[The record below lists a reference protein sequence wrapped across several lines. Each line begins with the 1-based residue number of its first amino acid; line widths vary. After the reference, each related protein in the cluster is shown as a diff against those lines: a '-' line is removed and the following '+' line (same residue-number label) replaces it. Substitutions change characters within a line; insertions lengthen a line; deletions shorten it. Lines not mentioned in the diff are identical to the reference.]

1 MRIFS
6 KLLVI
11 AMVIWLLS
19 VVICSLFGVSIQFPF
34 TLVEEGEIA
43 YHRLHTIRIA
53 LFVTVAYYG
62 LQYVLDLS
70 KEVYPINFVKVYIF
84 NMCIVGLAVFYRQG
98 VDREEYLVLA
108 FWLLF
113 LAILNIATANRYLRL
128 FKKTLVKLIPKNKCN
143 QFNNITI

>member
-1 MRIFS
+1 MRLFS

-34 TLVEEGEIA
+34 TLVEEGEIP
-43 YHRLHTIRIA
+43 YHRLQTIRIA
-53 LFVTVAYYG
+53 LFLTVAYYG
-62 LQYVLDLS
+62 FQYVLGRT
-70 KEVYPINFVKVYIF
+70 KEVYPINFVKLYIF
-84 NMCIVGLAVFYRQG
+84 NMCVVGLALFYRLG

-113 LAILNIATANRYLRL
+113 LAILNIATTNRYRRL
-128 FKKTLVKLIPKNKCN
+128 FKKK
-143 QFNNITI
+143 

>member
-1 MRIFS
+1 MRLFA
-6 KLLVI
+6 KLLVV

-43 YHRLHTIRIA
+43 YHRLQTIRIA
-53 LFVTVAYYG
+53 LFLTVAYYG
-62 LQYVLDLS
+62 LQYVLDLT
-70 KEVYPINFVKVYIF
+70 KQVYPINFVKVFIF
-84 NMCIVGLAVFYRQG
+84 NMCIVGLALFYRLD

-113 LAILNIATANRYLRL
+113 LAILNIATANRYRRL
-128 FKKTLVKLIPKNKCN
+128 FKKK
-143 QFNNITI
+143 

>member
-1 MRIFS
+1 MRLFS
-6 KLLVI
+6 KLLVTS
-11 AMVIWLLS
+11 MVIWLLS

-43 YHRLHTIRIA
+43 YHRLQTIRIA
-53 LFVTVAYYG
+53 LFLTVAYYG
-62 LQYVLDLS
+62 LQYVLGRT

-84 NMCIVGLAVFYRQG
+84 NMCIVGLALFYRLG

-113 LAILNIATANRYLRL
+113 LAILNIATTNRYRRL
-128 FKKTLVKLIPKNKCN
+128 FKKK
-143 QFNNITI
+143 